1 MECCDVNLC
10 LLDFLCS
17 MHAAHYDQSK
27 IVDVQ
32 QFNNDLEYCK
42 QVSLDITSNLQMKT
56 ECEISL
62 RNDIQLIDKNIKRVK
77 EASSRIV
84 SVSSKAWD
92 LEQKKKSLP
101 SSVIDMSIHVGN

>member
-1 MECCDVNLC
+1 
-10 LLDFLCS
+10 